1 MPGGVRRHDG
11 REPTLGVGERFTER
25 ELGEILRRAAE
36 RSGDAWRAV
45 GAERANGLGTQL
57 VVAAS
62 RAIDAARTGTE

>member
-1 MPGGVRRHDG
+1 
-11 REPTLGVGERFTER
+11 VGERFTER